1 MQKNTKTTMERN
13 FSENGIFY
21 CKYILEKHLKTNGDL
36 SCFGKMKL
44 FKKIS
49 QLTKNIN
56 KYFYTA
62 IDSDYID
69 EYLDVHLLNDILTV
83 EINNRFYD
91 ASKVLDLLYN
101 FDISKIDSGDYDSAL
116 DYVENILLM

>member
-1 MQKNTKTTMERN
+1 MERN
-13 FSENGIFY
+13 FSENGTFY
-21 CKYILEKHLKTNGDL
+21 CKYILEKHLKTNGEL
-36 SCFGKMKL
+36 SYFGKIEL
-44 FKKIS
+44 LKKIS

-62 IDSDYID
+62 IDLNYVDKH
-69 EYLDVHLLNDILTV
+69 LDVYLLKDMLTV

-101 FDISKIDSGDYDSAL
+101 FDINKIDSGDYDSAL